1 MITNHRFQLFA
12 IAFGISSLLGAGA
25 AQAQRAAMPAA
36 PHFSAMRARPLS
48 MSGATVARVRSR
60 GSSTVPRRA
69 PSQVSS
75 NDFFGG
81 GSFFSVGDLL
91 NPYPPPGFD
100 FGFLNAMNQ
109 DLGIKAVIDPATEWR
124 LAVAEQVLRSTGFA
138 GSGYY
143 LLNGGGAYA
152 VPVESEEGEGEA
164 EAEQPAQQV
173 PQQPAQQRQVIVVQA
188 PPGSAQTAAAAQP
201 TPEESALPDVG
212 QFVLVLRNGT
222 HIQAVAFT
230 RKNDRIVYIT
240 ADGLRRTVA
249 LADVDTQSTIR
260 INEERGTPI
269 QL

>member
-1 MITNHRFQLFA
+1 MMTNHRFQLFA

-48 MSGATVARVRSR
+48 MSGATVARARSR

-75 NDFFGG
+75 NGFFGG

-109 DLGIKAVIDPATEWR
+109 DLGIKAAIDPATEWR

-152 VPVESEEGEGEA
+152 VPVESEEGET
-164 EAEQPAQQV
+164 EAEQPTHQA
-173 PQQPAQQRQVIVVQA
+173 PQQPQVIVVQA
-188 PPGSAQTAAAAQP
+188 PPASAPSAAAGQP

-230 RKNDRIVYIT
+230 RKNDHIVYIT

-249 LADVDTQSTIR
+249 LADVDTQSTVR

>member
-1 MITNHRFQLFA
+1 MMTNHRFQLFA

-25 AQAQRAAMPAA
+25 AQAQRAATAAA

-48 MSGATVARVRSR
+48 MSGPTVTRARSR

-152 VPVESEEGEGEA
+152 APVESEEGET
-164 EAEQPAQQV
+164 EAEQPAQQA
-173 PQQPAQQRQVIVVQA
+173 PQQPAQQPQVIVVQA
-188 PPGSAQTAAAAQP
+188 PPTSAPSVAAAQP
-201 TPEESALPDVG
+201 TPEESAPLPDVG

-249 LADVDTQSTIR
+249 LADVDTQSTVR